1 MKENK
6 ELIIASLAAIGLII
20 SIYMSYKTREI
31 EYGWIL
37 GTSLIII
44 GSLGEYFSNKK
55 KGKASRILGLI
66 YAKNIYKFRKYKK
79 AGFVKINH
87 IFTRP
92 VFRFQIFNS

>member
-20 SIYMSYKTREI
+20 SIYMSYKTGEI

-44 GSLGEYFSNKK
+44 GSLGNFFSNKK
-55 KGKASRILGLI
+55 KEKQAES
-66 YAKNIYKFRKYKK
+66 
-79 AGFVKINH
+79 
-87 IFTRP
+87 
-92 VFRFQIFNS
+92 

>member
-20 SIYMSYKTREI
+20 SIYMSYKTGEI

-44 GSLGEYFSNKK
+44 GALGNFFSNKK
-55 KGKASRILGLI
+55 KEKQAES
-66 YAKNIYKFRKYKK
+66 
-79 AGFVKINH
+79 
-87 IFTRP
+87 
-92 VFRFQIFNS
+92 